1 MLALRA
7 LLIRA
12 SNSAVDYHAYLNQL
26 AALSRRDIA
35 FSVTAQKQK
44 VVRAVRGDHHHQH
57 IIPWCITR
65 QGIIV
70 LIEFSHR
77 KVLYN
82 NNNTN

>member
-12 SNSAVDYHAYLNQL
+12 SNSAVAYLNQL

-44 VVRAVRGDHHHQH
+44 VSRSARRSSSAYHLVVYYAARDYY
-57 IIPWCITR
+57 TN
-65 QGIIV
+65 GI
-70 LIEFSHR
+70 LS
-77 KVLYN
+77 
-82 NNNTN
+82 

>member
-44 VVRAVRGDHHHQH
+44 VSRAMKRSSSAYHSVVYYAARG
-57 IIPWCITR
+57 
-65 QGIIV
+65 
-70 LIEFSHR
+70 
-77 KVLYN
+77 YY
-82 NNNTN
+82 TNEILS